1 MKALFKLI
9 VVGLLTT
16 AAGLVGNNLSAIGKE
31 IKTGNFLLAQTPVKT
46 QTVPVALPDLADIFL
61 KGGGSSSGRVIGID
75 VKGQKLSIQRQGSS
89 TSYIIPLSKIEKVV
103 FKNAA
108 KAYRTDGRQI
118 IRGDRQRLT
127 VKPDNWNGIPLDTF
141 NIINPQ
147 QGQAQVKLGP
157 PVVTS
162 AKLSG
167 ILSVAK
173 DRQYV
178 VEQIQ
183 FNPQKKTMT
192 IQATPY

>member
-46 QTVPVALPDLADIFL
+46 ETVAVALPDLADIFL
-61 KGGGSSSGRVIGID
+61 KGGESSSGRVIGID

-89 TSYIIPLSKIEKVV
+89 TTYIIRLSKIEKVV
-103 FKNAA
+103 FRNVA

-157 PVVTS
+157 PVVTP

-183 FNPQKKTMT
+183 FNLQKKTMT

>member
-46 QTVPVALPDLADIFL
+46 QTVPVALPELADIFL
-61 KGGGSSSGRVIGID
+61 KGGESSSGRVIGID

-89 TSYIIPLSKIEKVV
+89 TTYIIRLSKIEKVV
-103 FKNAA
+103 FKNVA

>member
-46 QTVPVALPDLADIFL
+46 QTVPVALPELADIFL
-61 KGGGSSSGRVIGID
+61 KGGESSSGRVIGID

-89 TSYIIPLSKIEKVV
+89 TTYIIRLSKIEKVV
-103 FKNAA
+103 FRNVA

>member
-46 QTVPVALPDLADIFL
+46 ETVAVALPDLADIFL
-61 KGGGSSSGRVIGID
+61 KGGESSSGRVIGID
-75 VKGQKLSIQRQGSS
+75 VKGQKLSIRRQGSS

-103 FKNAA
+103 FKNVA

-118 IRGDRQRLT
+118 IRGDRQRPT
-127 VKPDNWNGIPLDTF
+127 VKPDNWKGIPLDTF

-157 PVVTS
+157 PVVTP

-183 FNPQKKTMT
+183 FNLQKKTMT